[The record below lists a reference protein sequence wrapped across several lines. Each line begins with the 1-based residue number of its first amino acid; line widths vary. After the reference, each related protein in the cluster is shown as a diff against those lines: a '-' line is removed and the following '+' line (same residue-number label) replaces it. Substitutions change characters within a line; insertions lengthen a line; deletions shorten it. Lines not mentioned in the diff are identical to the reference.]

1 MEPAES
7 ELSSRGGMG
16 GAGQADVLSE
26 VGGVGMGLGLKGW
39 RFGQGDEWRTSLKFR
54 FLKARPG
61 TSGLVS

>member
-1 MEPAES
+1 MCFDQVRAVTG
-7 ELSSRGGMG
+7 RRD
-16 GAGQADVLSE
+16 QADVLSE